1 MSATKSQGLK
11 PHGAKAGRARAAL
24 AFDVIIAVLEPIV
37 WFMMA
42 SSRGIEALTATGL
55 YSLKFFTVLSNLL
68 LGAASLVYAVYLVRY
83 LRSGLIVPKWAHLLK
98 FAGTVAV
105 TVTLMTVLLFLGPT
119 MGYAA
124 MFAGVNLWLHGIL
137 PVLGIVEFVFLD
149 TQRGLSFKES
159 LFGVVP
165 VVIYGIFYY
174 GNILVN
180 GVGVRPNTNDW
191 YGFSLLGEQFIP
203 VVLAIMLLATWV
215 FALLVRAGNTAVRK
229 RG

>member
-119 MGYAA
+119 MGYPA